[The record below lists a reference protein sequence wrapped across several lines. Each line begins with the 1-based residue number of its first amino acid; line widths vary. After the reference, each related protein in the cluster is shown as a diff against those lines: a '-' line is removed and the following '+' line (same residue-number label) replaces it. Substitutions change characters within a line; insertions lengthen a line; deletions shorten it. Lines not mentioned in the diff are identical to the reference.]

1 VDQKQR
7 LIKHNAQDPLGT
19 NLEATYNPSLVHII
33 SFGLLSILG
42 IVGLFNSTPSS
53 AQSFLKTQISQES
66 NSQRINLLSADYGP
80 EVPKAI
86 GGSEDIWVNNRL
98 ALLSPQVGIMTGTD
112 FPQGV
117 EVDSSGVV
125 SYIVQK
131 GDTLS
136 EIAEQFD
143 VSVNT
148 IKWENNIGRTL
159 GVGKELAI
167 LPVTGIRHTIAKD
180 DTFGGIAKRY
190 GVEIKDITIY
200 NNIDDTKL
208 VIGEKI
214 IVPNG
219 IKKEVTATKTVQRS
233 VSSSA
238 ALLLS
243 SSNYYI
249 RPTTGRTSSLFGP
262 RNGSYHYGIDFAAP
276 TGTPIVA
283 AADGTVVRTSCGSG
297 YGKCLKIQHDNGTQ
311 TLYAHTHQ
319 LFVGLGKH
327 KVESG
332 ETRAS
337 IAVQYGIASKHVI
350 GQISVGKIVTVGFP
364 VKQGQKIAAVGS
376 TGRSTG
382 PHLHFEIIES
392 NGRKRDTNFLR

>member
-98 ALLSPQVGIMTGTD
+98 ALLSPQVGIMTGMD

-167 LPVTGIRHTIAKD
+167 LPVTGIRHTITKG

-190 GVEIKDITIY
+190 GVEIEDITIY
-200 NNIDDTKL
+200 NDIDDTKL
-208 VIGEKI
+208 IVGKKI

-219 IKKEVTATKTVQRS
+219 VKKAAIVTRTMQRS
-233 VSSSA
+233 SSSP
-238 ALLLS
+238 LS
-243 SSNYYI
+243 SSLSDYYR
-249 RPTTGRTSSLFGP
+249 RPTTGPTTSLFGP
-262 RNGSYHYGIDFAAP
+262 RNRSYHYGIDFGAP
-276 TGTPIVA
+276 RGTPIVA
-283 AADGTVVRTSCGSG
+283 SAAGTVVRTSCGSG

-311 TLYAHTHQ
+311 TLYAHASR
-319 LFVGLGKH
+319 LFVTTGTN
-327 KVESG
+327 V
-332 ETRAS
+332 A
-337 IAVQYGIASKHVI
+337 
-350 GQISVGKIVTVGFP
+350 
-364 VKQGQKIAAVGS
+364 QGQKIASVGS

-392 NGRKRDTNFLR
+392 NGRKKNPNFLR